1 MAGACGRENLA
12 QVAASDVSG
21 APNHPLAVRMA
32 IIAGLSHNMIIG
44 CLMGSFSVMLVSVEQ
59 RMGVTREMSS
69 GVGALV
75 IFGSALMSSFVG
87 PLMAKY
93 SLRLLMF
100 LGVTL
105 SLAGYLLLAFTNSYS
120 LYVGSYL
127 MLFGPGMAISGA
139 VGPATLVTRWF
150 NRNRGL
156 ALGLVHLSLVV
167 AVMPLLANWMLERH
181 GAQAVYLLMA
191 GLVGVILLPATLAIR
206 DYPPASVSGA
216 KAGDVGAS
224 LSVAEAVEDFVPGI
238 DDPLA
243 EAEKLGAGP
252 AAQSD
257 SMTVGQ
263 ILRAPAFWALSIT
276 AAMIITSIMVLTFNM
291 IPIAESL
298 GIDRDRGALLQAIMS
313 FSGMAGS
320 ILFGWVADRIGGA
333 RGIALL
339 AFNSAVLL
347 ILLQLDLPYAAL
359 AVVIGLLGLHGAGM
373 IPNISRAL
381 AFSLGQGSFSR
392 AFGLQSALS
401 VPFTA
406 VGIWAMGAA
415 FTRTGSYS
423 VALVGVLVA
432 LLVTVPFA
440 LWAAKRSFSPA

>member
-1 MAGACGRENLA
+1 MA
-12 QVAASDVSG
+12 QVAALETTG
-21 APNHPLAVRMA
+21 TENHPLAIRMA
-32 IIAGLSHNMIIG
+32 VIAGLSHNMIIG
-44 CLMGSFSVMLVSVEQ
+44 CLMGSFSVMLVSVEE

-87 PLMAKY
+87 PLMAKH
-93 SLRLLMF
+93 SLRLLMS
-100 LGVTL
+100 LGAFL

-127 MLFGPGMAISGA
+127 MLFGPSMAIAGA

-150 NRNRGL
+150 DRNRGL

-167 AVMPLLANWMLERH
+167 AVMPLLCNWMLEEH
-181 GAQAVYLLMA
+181 GARAVYLLMA

-206 DYPPASVSGA
+206 DYPPGSASGA
-216 KAGDVGAS
+216 NAGQTESS
-224 LSVAEAVEDFVPGI
+224 LPVAEAVDDFVPST

-243 EAEKLGAGP
+243 EAGKLAPGP
-252 AAQSD
+252 ESQAD

-263 ILRAPAFWALSIT
+263 ILATPAFWALTIT
-276 AAMIITSIMVLTFNM
+276 AAMVITGIMVLTFNM
-291 IPIAESL
+291 IPLAESL
-298 GIDRDRGALLQAIMS
+298 GIDRDRGALLQSIMA

-320 ILFGWVADRIGGA
+320 IIFGWVADRLGGA

-347 ILLQLDLPYAAL
+347 ILLQLDLPFAAL

-423 VALVGVLVA
+423 VALIGVLVA
-432 LLVTVPFA
+432 MFVTVPFA
-440 LWAAKRSFSPA
+440 LWAAKRPFNPA